1 MTLSCHR
8 PERPA
13 RAGFTLLEVLTV
25 VAAVALLSALLL
37 PAFGSAMETAQM
49 AQSMSNLRQ
58 LVTANTAYAA
68 DHGQYC
74 PADDRWNMRRW
85 HGGRTSAAQ
94 PFDPTKGFL
103 AEYLGKS
110 RQVGIC
116 PLFRDAAT
124 NARSFESGT
133 GGYGYNASYVGGTP
147 QWAYDKGGSRVAA
160 RPSQLAKMNTVMFTT
175 SGYATGDSIQEYPY
189 SEPPFWDFGAG
200 PTEARPSPSVH
211 FRFQGKALIAWC
223 DGRVSTE
230 ERDPREVGDNPHGGE
245 AEQQQLGWF
254 GPDTDNGY
262 WNPNRSEPLL

>member
-1 MTLSCHR
+1 MTLPCYK
-8 PERPA
+8 PARPA

-25 VAAVALLSALLL
+25 VAAVAILAALLL
-37 PAFGSAMETAQM
+37 PAFGAAMETAQM
-49 AQSMSNLRQ
+49 AQSISNLRQ

-68 DHGQYC
+68 EHGQYC
-74 PADDRWNMRRW
+74 PADDRWNMKRW
-85 HGGRTSAAQ
+85 HGRRSSAAQ

-116 PLFRDAAT
+116 PLFREAAT

-133 GGYGYNASYVGGTP
+133 GGYGYNASYIGGTP
-147 QWAYDKGGSRVAA
+147 QWAYDKEGSRVAA
-160 RPSQLAKMNTVMFTT
+160 RPSQVAKMKTVMFTT

-200 PTEARPSPSVH
+200 PTGVRPSPSVH
-211 FRFQGKALIAWC
+211 FRFRGKALIAWC
-223 DGRVSTE
+223 DGRVSAE
-230 ERDPREVGDNPHGGE
+230 ECDPREVGDNPHDGE

-254 GPDTDNGY
+254 GPETENGY